1 MSGKTN
7 TGTCDIWVKCYIYIV
22 SGSIGV
28 FVCMC
33 VIFIYIFFLGAISCS
48 HMQSYVVYDF
58 RDGYS
63 FRSGVFQLKICL
75 PRRQGSGEQ
84 IDGRA
89 WRWHWESHWFGIYDK
104 NRVVATHEIFFVH
117 PYLGKW
123 SNLTHIFQLGW
134 NHQFEKISDDKT
146 MVGKFMGS
154 WWERKKCLH
163 TGRNDGLEKGKSLAF
178 RV

>member
-1 MSGKTN
+1 MTSG
-7 TGTCDIWVKCYIYIV
+7 WSVVYIYSFREYRCV
-22 SGSIGV
+22 CV
-28 FVCMC
+28 FEKYV
-33 VIFIYIFFLGAISCS
+33 GAISCS
-48 HMQSYVVYDF
+48 HMQSCVVYDF

-75 PRRQGSGEQ
+75 PRRQGSSEQ

-104 NRVVATHEIFFVH
+104 NRVVATHEIFSVH
-117 PYLGKW
+117 PYLGEW
-123 SNLTHIFQLGW
+123 SNLTHICHIFQLGW

-163 TGRNDGLEKGKSLAF
+163 TGRNDGLEKGNP
-178 RV
+178 